1 MFIRF
6 FLNFPTFVV
15 QPHRQYIPRGINQTR
30 TLAKMSDPLSITSA
44 IAGLLTLATQITA
57 TACVLYSSVKDAPA
71 SIRQIE
77 EEMSD
82 LNLVFCQVQLFIGG
96 STKAPKKSRL
106 TLISLR
112 HLMAT
117 LSGCVLVFSALDQ
130 KLNAVAGLREA
141 GVYTGT
147 SVSGNKAGLLVE
159 KIKWA
164 LWKEAEVKE
173 LIEDLQR
180 HKLSLNLMLS
190 IIQW

>member
-1 MFIRF
+1 
-6 FLNFPTFVV
+6 
-15 QPHRQYIPRGINQTR
+15 
-30 TLAKMSDPLSITSA
+30 MSDPLSITSA
-44 IAGLLTLATQITA
+44 IAGLLTLTAQIAT
-57 TACVLYSSVKDAPA
+57 TACSLYSTVKDAPA

-82 LNLVFCQVQLFIGG
+82 LHQIFCQVQLFI
-96 STKAPKKSRL
+96 SSSMKVTNKSSL
-106 TLISLR
+106 TSISLH

-117 LSGCVLVFSALDQ
+117 LSGCVLMCSALDK
-130 KLNAVAGLREA
+130 KLGDVAGLREA
-141 GVYTGT
+141 RAHTGT
-147 SVSGNKAGLLVE
+147 SASGNKAGLLVE

-180 HKLSLNLMLS
+180 HKLSLNLMLN